1 MRDVLDV
8 ILAYMQAGGYV
19 MWPLVIVAAVMWY
32 TIGFRALTLHRGTRR
47 DVRNLVR
54 ECREGRRSG
63 RPKGLIDRAAIE
75 GARLARRYRGR
86 VSDALD
92 EAFFPLYEE
101 LKRGRIVIIT
111 VVSIAP
117 LLGLLGTVS
126 GMIETFDSLADN
138 ALFAQSGGIAG
149 GIAEA
154 LFTTELGLC
163 VAVPGLVVGGFLDQ
177 RQRRLEEELDQ
188 IKVLLGG
195 KA

>member
-1 MRDVLDV
+1 MREVLDV
-8 ILAYMQAGGYV
+8 ILTYMQAGGFV
-19 MWPLVIVAAVMWY
+19 MWPLVIVAGIMWY
-32 TIGFRALTLHRGTRR
+32 SIGFRALTLHRGTRR

-54 ECREGRRSG
+54 EAHEGRVG
-63 RPKGLIDRAAIE
+63 RPKGLIDRAASVGCAI
-75 GARLARRYRGR
+75 ARRYPGR
-86 VSDALD
+86 VTDALD
-92 EAFFPLYEE
+92 EALFPIYEE
-101 LKRGRIVIIT
+101 LKRGRVIIVA

-149 GIAEA
+149 GISEA

-163 VAVPGLVVGGFLDQ
+163 VAIPGLVVGGFLDQ
-177 RQRRLEEELDQ
+177 RQRRFEEELDQ